1 MRVEPEDFI
10 NESSHDIS
18 GVAPSVILRDPKYHD
33 LRVKTITNK
42 LSNNT
47 NIPRSNFRISE
58 LHISS
63 KNFHIAWIKFDNE
76 NIVRSIFKQSSIIQ
90 SGNLNMFP
98 VIPEMGINRKKS
110 IENKLKALQTIDQKL
125 RYQIRLGHSDFKVFL
140 KIYHEGEYEKFR
152 EIPIDYIDPNDEAE
166 KLRTFTADIIPEDEI
181 SDDET
186 TENQS
191 QEWQRLSSRQTRRK
205 FRNLKA
211 KSNKRVSDTQI
222 LEFIY
227 AYLRG
232 TQITPW
238 GHFLGT
244 CPMEAMEEDLRNP
257 TPGTSSSGAATVMP

>member
-1 MRVEPEDFI
+1 
-10 NESSHDIS
+10 
-18 GVAPSVILRDPKYHD
+18 
-33 LRVKTITNK
+33 
-42 LSNNT
+42 
-47 NIPRSNFRISE
+47 
-58 LHISS
+58 
-63 KNFHIAWIKFDNE
+63 
-76 NIVRSIFKQSSIIQ
+76 
-90 SGNLNMFP
+90 MFP

-166 KLRTFTADIIPEDEI
+166 KLRTFTADNIPEDEI

-211 KSNKRVSDTQI
+211 KSNKRVSDTHI

-227 AYLRG
+227 AYPNYPMGSFFRDMPHG
-232 TQITPW
+232 SHGGRPKESNPW
-238 GHFLGT
+238 NKLFRSCNRPPFL
-244 CPMEAMEEDLRNP
+244 
-257 TPGTSSSGAATVMP
+257 

>member
-1 MRVEPEDFI
+1 M
-10 NESSHDIS
+10 
-18 GVAPSVILRDPKYHD
+18 
-33 LRVKTITNK
+33 
-42 LSNNT
+42 
-47 NIPRSNFRISE
+47 
-58 LHISS
+58 
-63 KNFHIAWIKFDNE
+63 
-76 NIVRSIFKQSSIIQ
+76 
-90 SGNLNMFP
+90 
-98 VIPEMGINRKKS
+98 
-110 IENKLKALQTIDQKL
+110 
-125 RYQIRLGHSDFKVFL
+125 FL

-166 KLRTFTADIIPEDEI
+166 KLRTFTADTIPEDEFT
-181 SDDET
+181 DDET